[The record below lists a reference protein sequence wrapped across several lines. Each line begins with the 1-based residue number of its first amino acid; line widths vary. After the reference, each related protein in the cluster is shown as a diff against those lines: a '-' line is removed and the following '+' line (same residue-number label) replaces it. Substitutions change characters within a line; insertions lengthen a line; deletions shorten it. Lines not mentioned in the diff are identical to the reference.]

1 MAGFRRP
8 SCTSLRPSLPHD
20 SAGKV
25 MPMVI
30 ERKNGPSV
38 QGRDIHGG
46 DEMDR
51 DKLSALCISSFI
63 IGIIIAVIAAEI
75 GTSTPFLEFS
85 YIVFGVGLLM
95 ITIAEICFV
104 ILLLIG

>member
-1 MAGFRRP
+1 MPLVKESENAP
-8 SCTSLRPSLPHD
+8 S
-20 SAGKV
+20 AQ
-25 MPMVI
+25 
-30 ERKNGPSV
+30 RK
-38 QGRDIHGG
+38 DIPGG
-46 DEMDR
+46 DQMDK
-51 DKLSALCISSFI
+51 DKLSALCIFSFI
-63 IGIIIAVIAAEI
+63 IGIIIAIIAAEI